1 MSPIALPIDSYGVID
16 DIAREIHKAIDLE
29 TSAHK
34 TITQHKSYLVA
45 MDKLAE
51 LIFNRLSDELTDTCK
66 QFGFEPV
73 AFTNPKFDPHC
84 DFSADSNTDNET
96 LAVLMFTKYWSQG
109 VASLGLSPV
118 DACYDYFWYGNFD
131 NNDTFKQQVLA
142 LFTPLVDA
150 SAETISV
157 TYTMFFKNENT
168 VDVPKHIVEQGR
180 DAIIKYFTDLANKG
194 TIDLAYSQFSHDT
207 VRLDDQTEIKE

>member
-1 MSPIALPIDSYGVID
+1 MHHIILPIDSYAVID
-16 DIAREIHKAIDLE
+16 DIAREIHKVMDLE

-34 TITQHKSYLVA
+34 TITQHKGYLVV

-51 LIFNRLSDELTDTCK
+51 LVFNRLSDDLLSICK
-66 QFGFEPV
+66 QLSFEPV
-73 AFTNPKFDPHC
+73 TFTDPNFNPQC
-84 DFSADSNTDNET
+84 DFSAVSNTDNET
-96 LAVLMFTKYWSQG
+96 LAVLIFTKYWSQG

-118 DACYDYFWYGNFD
+118 DACYDYFWYRNFD

-142 LFTPLVDA
+142 LFMPLVDA
-150 SAETISV
+150 SEKTISV

-180 DAIIKYFTDLANKG
+180 DAIVKYFSELAEKG
-194 TIDLAYSQFSHDT
+194 TINLTHSEFSHDT
-207 VRLDDQTEIKE
+207 VRLADQTEIKE